1 MNMKSLKFILLCML
15 IISCAPIYVNYDY
28 EKGTDFTTY
37 KTYNYYSDIETGL
50 SELDTN
56 RLLNVLDAKL
66 KSKGLTLSATPDFFI
81 NIQSTAYQDTQNSS
95 VGVGVGGGGGQVG
108 GGISVGIPI
117 GQSKVNRQIIFDF
130 IDENGKGLFWQAV
143 SESSINPDTT
153 PEKREE
159 QLQAIVEKV
168 FTEYPPKNKS

>member
-1 MNMKSLKFILLCML
+1 MKSLKFILLGLL

-28 EKGTDFTTY
+28 EKGTDFTRY

-50 SELDTN
+50 SELDTR
-56 RLLNVLDAKL
+56 RLLDVLDVKL
-66 KSKGLTLSATPDFFI
+66 QSKGLTLSATPDFFI
-81 NIQSTAYQDTQNSS
+81 NIQSTAFQNAQNSS
-95 VGVGVGGGGGQVG
+95 VGLGVGGSGSNVG

-130 IDENGKGLFWQAV
+130 IDENGVGLFWEAV
-143 SESSINPDTT
+143 SESSMNPNTT

-168 FTEYPPKNKS
+168 FNEYPPKNKS